1 MHFIEGIIYFGV
13 YAVFVLI
20 LTLIYV
26 AFLKRR

>member
-1 MHFIEGIIYFGV
+1 MHFIEGMIYFVV

-26 AFLKRR
+26 AFLKIR